1 MAGNWLLQPI
11 AGRRFATVA
20 AVLGQLLFQFLNPG
34 FQLANQRYQLF
45 KRRHNR
51 FFSLAVE
58 GTNFF

>member
-1 MAGNWLLQPI
+1 MPECDRDVPRPGACVLDAPLG
-11 AGRRFATVA
+11 
-20 AVLGQLLFQFLNPG
+20 LGQLLFQFLNPG